1 MQDEQSGAS
10 KLKLKDSTTS
20 RVESL
25 DDLEDGVLDL
35 EQEQGEEAPE
45 DEW

>member
-1 MQDEQSGAS
+1 MQDEPPDAKLTNNSTS
-10 KLKLKDSTTS
+10 K
-20 RVESL
+20 VESL

-35 EQEQGEEAPE
+35 EREQGEEPPE